1 MKIRLVLI
9 VFLCIVLES
18 TLLSYPLTL
27 LSITFISIFWQEA
40 AVLAFLAGIILD
52 LFTLKLLGIDSLF
65 FLSLMYLGE
74 RYRKK
79 IHQGT
84 FLYRFAYFTL
94 SYLIYTLLFYKKLEI
109 VNVVLT
115 IFLGSLILL
124 WLGRIFPVS
133 DKQRL
138 AV

>member
-27 LSITFISIFWQEA
+27 LSITFISIFWQEV

-109 VNVVLT
+109 VNVILT